1 MLSYNVVYFKSQLS
15 ISFQIFYE
23 IFCFSCCE
31 FQAFPLLGFAPM
43 GWYLM
48 TEGLGQNTCLCPTFK
63 SQATQEDFHLEC
75 LPLENGAY
83 GAPETTITM

>member
-1 MLSYNVVYFKSQLS
+1 
-15 ISFQIFYE
+15 
-23 IFCFSCCE
+23 
-31 FQAFPLLGFAPM
+31 M
-43 GWYLM
+43 GWYLV

-83 GAPETTITM
+83 GAPETPITT